1 MLSETLHQPDLF
13 ATHRWPR
20 RPYCT
25 DDLTRG
31 LVIRSLQQAIS
42 KAYVQVN
49 PPKLRVWALFDVD
62 RPDAVAS
69 WDDAGLPA
77 PSWVTQ
83 NRENGHAHLAY
94 GLSAPVLVDG
104 LEARQA
110 PMRYLCAVES
120 LMRAK
125 LRADEGFGGLITK
138 NPAHPLW
145 RTLRGPTQGYELSEL
160 AEYLP
165 GLEKHVPRRG
175 RVENVGLG
183 RNVTLFDHTRQ
194 WAYRGIRD
202 YWGGGLD
209 GWNRWMAAC
218 NGYALGRNG
227 DFPTPLDPRE
237 VWWIARSVS
246 KWTWRNFSAQGFAAW
261 QASAGR
267 RGGLAKGKAYE
278 DKAASARL
286 MRASGLTQAAI
297 AAELGVSD
305 RTVRNWLS
313 DPTGK

>member
-1 MLSETLHQPDLF
+1 MLTETIPDQPDLF

-25 DDLTRG
+25 DDLETG
-31 LVIRSLQQAIS
+31 LVIRGLKTALT

-62 RPDAVAS
+62 RPDAAMS
-69 WDDAGLPA
+69 WEDANLPP
-77 PSWVTQ
+77 PSWVAQ
-83 NRENGHAHLAY
+83 NRSNGHAHLAY

-120 LMRAK
+120 MMRAK

-138 NPAHPLW
+138 NPLHPLW
-145 RTLRGPTQGYELSEL
+145 RTLRGPCMGYELAELSE
-160 AEYLP
+160 ALP
-165 GLEKHVPRRG
+165 GIEKHIPRRG
-175 RVENVGLG
+175 RVENIGLG
-183 RNVTLFDHTRQ
+183 RNVSLFDATRQ
-194 WAYRGIRD
+194 WAYRAIRD

-209 GWNRWMAAC
+209 GWNRWVAAC
-218 NGYALGRNG
+218 NGYALGLNG
-227 DFPTPLDPRE
+227 DFPKPLDPRE
-237 VWWIARSVS
+237 VWHIAKSVS
-246 KWTWRNFSAQGFAAW
+246 KWTWRRFSAQGFAAR
-261 QASAGR
+261 QAALGR

-286 MRASGLTQAAI
+286 MRAAGHSYSQI
-297 AAELGVSD
+297 ADQLGASRRAVI
-305 RTVRNWLS
+305 NWC
-313 DPTGK
+313 K